1 MKFVFERMKV
11 RSCLEIFT
19 DFILD
24 QIFVFTVRFK
34 QNKNYLGR
42 TIWQHLQVL
51 QNKSLTVGD

>member
-24 QIFVFTVRFK
+24 QIFVFTVLFK
-34 QNKNYLGR
+34 QNKNIFEEQFGNIYKYCKTNL
-42 TIWQHLQVL
+42 
-51 QNKSLTVGD
+51 